1 MDAANHSLESELMGV
16 IKLNSY
22 VLIVRG
28 SDRVKFIDGL
38 STNMVH
44 GDCSTVFTTNSAKI
58 IDMVDV
64 IDMGEFLALVG
75 HEPFKKDLLNHM
87 HDRILGQDIQIGD
100 ASQNNSV
107 YLSTTDIDVEDTVT
121 KRNTWRGWILVA
133 PNSEVIAET
142 MDLADFNDY
151 RVMNMIP
158 HQGHEI
164 TSDNHPLAC
173 GLGHLV
179 HEAKGCYLG
188 QEILARMRSRGR
200 QGKELVRLE
209 NPVDNASTVGKTHSL
224 AIVRAN
230 SRNV

>member
-1 MDAANHSLESELMGV
+1 MGV

-44 GDCSTVFTTNSAKI
+44 GDCSTYLPLIAKI

-100 ASQNNSV
+100 ASCANQHIC
-107 YLSTTDIDVEDTVT
+107 LPL
-121 KRNTWRGWILVA
+121 IL
-133 PNSEVIAET
+133 T
-142 MDLADFNDY
+142 L
-151 RVMNMIP
+151 
-158 HQGHEI
+158 
-164 TSDNHPLAC
+164 
-173 GLGHLV
+173 
-179 HEAKGCYLG
+179 
-188 QEILARMRSRGR
+188 
-200 QGKELVRLE
+200 
-209 NPVDNASTVGKTHSL
+209 KTL
-224 AIVRAN
+224 
-230 SRNV
+230 